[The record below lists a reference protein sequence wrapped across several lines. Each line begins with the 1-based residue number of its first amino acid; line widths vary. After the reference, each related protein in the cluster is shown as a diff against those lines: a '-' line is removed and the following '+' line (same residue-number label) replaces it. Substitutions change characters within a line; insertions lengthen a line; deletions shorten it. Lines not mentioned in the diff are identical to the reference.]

1 MIVYPNAKINI
12 GLNILKKREDG
23 YHDISSV
30 FYPLKEYIDILEII
44 KSEEFEFTKSGI
56 EIPDGENLCVEAWKL
71 LHKDFGIGNVKIHLH
86 KQIPIGAG
94 LGGGSADASFTLK
107 YLNELFD
114 LNLNNKDLE
123 KYALRLGADCPFFID
138 NTPKLVEGI
147 GEKMTSIDLD
157 LSNYEI
163 RLVNPDIHISTKEAY
178 SGIVPKTPVLSVEKI
193 IELPII
199 EWKGKLKNDFEESI
213 FEKHLQLEGIKD
225 ELYKQG
231 SIYSSMS
238 GSGSIVFGIFE
249 KKNPHQN

>member
-1 MIVYPNAKINI
+1 MIVYPNAKINL
-12 GLNILKKREDG
+12 GLNVLHKREDG

-30 FYPLKEYIDILEII
+30 FYPVKECVDILEIV
-44 KSEEFEFTKSGI
+44 KSERFQFTNSGI
-56 EIPDGENLCVEAWKL
+56 EIPDGENLCEKAWKL
-71 LHKDFGIGNVKIHLH
+71 LYTDFGIGNVKVHLH
-86 KQIPIGAG
+86 KQIAIGAG
-94 LGGGSADASFTLK
+94 LGGGSSDASFTLK
-107 YLNELFD
+107 SLNELFD
-114 LNLNNKDLE
+114 LNLNNKELE

-138 NTPKLVEGI
+138 NTPKIVEGI

-157 LSNYEI
+157 LSEYNI
-163 RLVNPDIHISTKEAY
+163 RLINPGIHVSTKEAY
-178 SGIVPKTPVLSVEKI
+178 SDLVPKIPALDVEKI

-213 FEKHLQLEGIKD
+213 FEEHLQLEGIKD

-249 KKNPHQN
+249 K

>member
-1 MIVYPNAKINI
+1 MIVYPNAKINL
-12 GLNILKKREDG
+12 GLNVLRKREDG

-30 FYPLKEYIDILEII
+30 FFPVKECVDILEII
-44 KSEEFEFTKSGI
+44 RSESFEFTKSGI
-56 EIPDGENLCVEAWKL
+56 EIPDGENICEKAWKL
-71 LHKDFGIGNVKIHLH
+71 LDTDFAIGNVKIHLH

-107 YLNELFD
+107 SLNELFA
-114 LNLNNKDLE
+114 LNINNKELE

-178 SGIVPKTPVLSVEKI
+178 CGIVPKTPVLSVEKI

-213 FEKHLQLEGIKD
+213 FEKHLQLAGIKD

-238 GSGSIVFGIFE
+238 GSGSIVFGVFE
-249 KKNPHQN
+249 K

>member
-1 MIVYPNAKINI
+1 MIVYPNAKINL
-12 GLNILKKREDG
+12 GLNVLSKREDG

-30 FYPLKEYIDILEII
+30 FYPVKECVDILEII
-44 KSEEFEFTKSGI
+44 KSERFEFTRSGI
-56 EIPDGENLCVEAWKL
+56 EISDGENLCEKAWKL
-71 LHKDFGIGNVKIHLH
+71 LDNDFGIGNVKIHLH

-107 YLNELFD
+107 YLTELFD
-114 LNLNNKDLE
+114 LNLNNKELE

-163 RLVNPDIHISTKEAY
+163 RLVNPDIHISTKQAY
-178 SGIVPKTPVLSVEKI
+178 SGIVTKTPVLPVEKI

-249 KKNPHQN
+249 K

>member
-1 MIVYPNAKINI
+1 MIVYPNAKINL
-12 GLNILKKREDG
+12 GLNILHKREDG
-23 YHDISSV
+23 YHDIFSV
-30 FYPLKEYIDILEII
+30 FYPVKECVDILEII
-44 KSEEFEFTKSGI
+44 KSEKFQFTKSGI
-56 EIPDGENLCVEAWKL
+56 EIPDGENICEKAWKL
-71 LHKDFGIGNVKIHLH
+71 LDTDFGIGNVKIHLH

-114 LNLNNKDLE
+114 LNLNSKELE
-123 KYALRLGADCPFFID
+123 KYALRLGADCPFFMD

-199 EWKGKLKNDFEESI
+199 KWKGKLKNDFEESI

-238 GSGSIVFGIFE
+238 GSGSVVFGIFE
-249 KKNPHQN
+249 K

>member
-1 MIVYPNAKINI
+1 MIVYPNAKINL
-12 GLNILKKREDG
+12 GLNVLRKREDE

-30 FYPLKEYIDILEII
+30 FYPVKECVDILEII
-44 KSEEFEFTKSGI
+44 KSEEFEFTNSGI
-56 EIPDGENLCVEAWKL
+56 EIPDGENLCEKAWKL
-71 LHKDFGIGNVKIHLH
+71 LDTDFGIGNVKIHLH

-114 LNLNNKDLE
+114 LNLKNKELE

-163 RLVNPDIHISTKEAY
+163 RLVNSDIHISTKEAY
-178 SGIVPKTPVLSVEKI
+178 SGIVPKTPVISVEKI

-199 EWKGKLKNDFEESI
+199 EWKGQLKNDFEESI
-213 FEKHLQLEGIKD
+213 FLKHPELRELKD
-225 ELYKQG
+225 QLYKEG
-231 SIYSSMS
+231 AVYASMS
-238 GSGSIVFGIFE
+238 GSGSVIFSI
-249 KKNPHQN
+249 KYL

>member
-1 MIVYPNAKINI
+1 MIVYPNAKINL
-12 GLNILKKREDG
+12 GLNVLHKREDG

-30 FYPLKEYIDILEII
+30 FFPVKECVDILEII
-44 KSEEFEFTKSGI
+44 KSERFQFTKSGI
-56 EIPDGENLCVEAWKL
+56 EIPDGENICEKAWKL
-71 LHKDFGIGNVKIHLH
+71 LDTDFGIGNVKIHLH

-114 LNLNNKDLE
+114 LNLNSKDLE

-178 SGIVPKTPVLSVEKI
+178 NGIVPKTPVLSVEKI

-213 FEKHLQLEGIKD
+213 FEKHLQLEGVKD

-249 KKNPHQN
+249 K